1 MSPRQTIKK
10 QVQKL
15 SDSKQLILVDGSS
28 YLFRAFHALP
38 PLVNSKGQPT
48 GAVKGVINMIRA
60 LIKGHPE
67 SNIAIVFDA
76 KGKTFRSDM
85 YAEYKAHRPPMP
97 DELRSQIEP
106 IHRIVE
112 AMGLPMLIIT
122 GVEADD
128 VIGTLAGHAS
138 KQNIKTLIST
148 GDKDLAQL
156 VNDDVTL
163 MNTMTNELL
172 DHEGVVKKFGV
183 KPDQIIDYL
192 GLVGDKVDNI
202 PGVPSVGPKTAVK
215 WLTEFGT
222 MEGVIENAASVG
234 GKVGEKLRDNIDQ
247 LRLSYELAT
256 IKMDVELEVEL
267 KDLVHSEENKPQL
280 HELFSDLEFKSWV
293 KELEAAGVVS
303 TAAVPEKSTG
313 ASDDSDSNDNSAVN
327 VVPESID
334 YQVITTE
341 LDLRELVSKIEKSKQ
356 LCINLE
362 VHNDHFLDAAIFG
375 ISISLEIGKASYI
388 PVAHVRPEPV
398 LDLSSVSDTDSENED
413 ENNSE
418 NKGLSENESHNQE
431 DAQLPLDIV
440 LNILKPLLENPGV
453 RKTGFDLKLMKHVF
467 ANYEIDFYP
476 IDFDVLLESYV
487 VNSVATK
494 HHLDEIAEYYLGL
507 RITDLSGSLGKGKA
521 KRTKCQLSIAEFS
534 HYAAEKADF
543 ILRLSLVLAQ
553 SLKAQGLLE
562 GVYRYYE
569 KPLVEVLQLMERNGI
584 KVDSAALNQ
593 QSKEL
598 GVQLEK
604 LQQQVFEIAG
614 EEFNLGSPKQLQTI
628 FYEKLELPVLKK
640 TKTGQPSTAE
650 PVLQE
655 LAQDYELPRF
665 ILEHRSLSKLKSTY
679 TDKLPKQVK
688 GVSGRIHSTFQQAVA
703 ATGRLSSTDPNL
715 QNIPIRTAEGRRVR
729 QAFVSNKGYKLVAA
743 DYSQVELRIMAHL
756 SQDAGLLR
764 AFTSA
769 EDVHRATAADVF
781 GVALEEV
788 STEQRRGAKAIN
800 FGLIYGMSAFGLANQ
815 LKISRGDAQLYVD
828 KYFEK
833 YPGVRKYMDETQA
846 WADEKGFVETLF
858 GRRLYLPGIHAGNGM
873 IRKAAQR
880 TAINAPMQGTAAD
893 IIKQAM
899 IDIGHWLR
907 SSELDAKM
915 VLQVHDELVFEVA
928 EKDVELLIDGVKF
941 RMTTAAALDVP
952 LVVDVGVGNNW
963 DEAH

>member
-1 MSPRQTIKK
+1 MSE
-10 QVQKL
+10 
-15 SDSKQLILVDGSS
+15 SKQLILVDGSS

-38 PLVNSKGQPT
+38 PLLNSKGQPT

-60 LIKGHPE
+60 LIKGHPD

-76 KGKTFRSDM
+76 KGKTFRSDV
-85 YAEYKAHRPPMP
+85 YSDYKANRPPMP

-112 AMGLPMLIIT
+112 SMGLPMLIIS

-128 VIGTLAGHAS
+128 VIGTLAGQAS
-138 KQNIKTLIST
+138 VENIKTLIST

-172 DHEGVVKKFGV
+172 DYDGVVKKFGV
-183 KPDQIIDYL
+183 KPNQIVDYL
-192 GLVGDKVDNI
+192 ALMGDKSDNI

-215 WLTEFGT
+215 WLTDFSS
-222 MEGVIENAASVG
+222 MEGIIENADSIG
-234 GKVGEKLRDNIDQ
+234 GKVGEKLRDNLDL

-256 IKMDVELEVEL
+256 IKMDVKLDVEI
-267 KDLVHSEENKPQL
+267 KDLIHGAENKQQL
-280 HELFSDLEFKSWV
+280 HELFSDLEFKSWIR
-293 KELEAAGVVS
+293 ELEADGVVS
-303 TAAVPEKSTG
+303 SAKAPTAI
-313 ASDDSDSNDNSAVN
+313 DDSVINSENEIN
-327 VVPESID
+327 VVPDSTDYSIITSES
-334 YQVITTE
+334 E
-341 LDLRELVSKIEKSKQ
+341 LQGLVSSIETLRV

-362 VHNDHFLDAAIFG
+362 TLNEHFLDLSFFG
-375 ISISLEIGKASYI
+375 ISISLGIGKAAYI
-388 PVAHVRPEPV
+388 PVAHSDNDEQVQLDVTTV
-398 LDLSSVSDTDSENED
+398 LRR
-413 ENNSE
+413 
-418 NKGLSENESHNQE
+418 
-431 DAQLPLDIV
+431 
-440 LNILKPLLENPGV
+440 LKPILENPEIKKV
-453 RKTGFDLKLMKHVF
+453 GFDLKRVKHVLQ
-467 ANYEIDFYP
+467 NYEIKFDP
-476 IDFDVLLESYV
+476 IDSDILLQSYI

-494 HHLDEIAEYYLGL
+494 HHLDEIIHHYLGL
-507 RITDLSGSLGKGKA
+507 NITDLTEKLGKGKA
-521 KRTKCQLSIAEFS
+521 KLKLNQLPVLDFFQ
-534 HYAAEKADF
+534 YAAEKADY
-543 ILRLSLVLAQ
+543 IYRLSLLLAH
-553 SLKAQGLLE
+553 SLKSEGQLQ
-562 GVYRYYE
+562 GVYHYFER
-569 KPLVEVLQLMERNGI
+569 PLVEVLQRMERNGI
-584 KVDSAALNQ
+584 KVDSQALNQ

-598 GVQLEK
+598 GAQLEE
-604 LQQQVFEIAG
+604 LQKEVFELAG

-628 FYEKLELPVLKK
+628 FYEKLELPILKK

-655 LAQDYELPRF
+655 LAKDYELPRF

-679 TDKLPKQVK
+679 TDKLPLQVNEF
-688 GVSGRIHSTFQQAVA
+688 SGRIHSTFQQAVA

-729 QAFVSNKGYKLVAA
+729 QAFVANSGYKLVAA

-756 SQDAGLLR
+756 SQDPGLLS
-764 AFTSA
+764 AFSSA
-769 EDVHRATAADVF
+769 QDVHKATAADVF
-781 GVALEEV
+781 GVSLEEV
-788 STEQRRGAKAIN
+788 TTEQRRGAKAIN

-815 LKISRGDAQLYVD
+815 LDISRGDAQSYVD
-828 KYFEK
+828 RYFEK
-833 YPGVRKYMDETQA
+833 YPGVRKYMDETQTS
-846 WADEKGFVETLF
+846 ADEKGYVETLF

-899 IDIGHWLR
+899 IDIGHWL
-907 SSELDAKM
+907 SSAQLDAKM

-928 EKDVELLIDGVKF
+928 EKDVDMLIDGVKF

-952 LVVDVGVGNNW
+952 LVVDVGIGNNW